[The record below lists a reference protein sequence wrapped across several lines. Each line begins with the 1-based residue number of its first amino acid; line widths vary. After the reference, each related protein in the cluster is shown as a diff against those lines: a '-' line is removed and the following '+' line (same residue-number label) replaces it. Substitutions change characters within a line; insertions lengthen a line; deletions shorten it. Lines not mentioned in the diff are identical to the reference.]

1 MGTTAWTDEKGHWMS
16 LKLWKSGLPL
26 ACYVEFWHH
35 LYVRR
40 HMRIDFDGPSSG
52 QRVGWLDGWMD
63 KRTNGRSVG
72 RTERTIRWIIK
83 HVEILMYLAFKIP
96 RFVFEFLVFF
106 IWFFGQRLC
115 EFSHLSSWISLFSF
129 GKLGP
134 PSCVR
139 ASAHRKSKGL
149 RISESE
155 IKSIIKLGP

>member
-63 KRTNGRSVG
+63 KRTVGRSIG

-83 HVEILMYLAFKIP
+83 HVEILMYLSFKIP
-96 RFVFEFLVFF
+96 RFVFEFLVFLFGSLVSDYVNIRTCHREFLFFLLGNWDPLLVLELPF
-106 IWFFGQRLC
+106 IASLRVWGFRNLK
-115 EFSHLSSWISLFSF
+115 LSQS
-129 GKLGP
+129 
-134 PSCVR
+134 
-139 ASAHRKSKGL
+139 
-149 RISESE
+149 
-155 IKSIIKLGP
+155 